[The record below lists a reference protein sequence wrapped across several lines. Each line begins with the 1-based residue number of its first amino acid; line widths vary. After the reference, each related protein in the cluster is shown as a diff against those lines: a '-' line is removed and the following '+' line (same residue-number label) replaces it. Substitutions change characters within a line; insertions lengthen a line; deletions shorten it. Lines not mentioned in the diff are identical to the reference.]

1 MKTNILSSLGRR
13 RVEVWVVDNAREFD
27 IQRLYCAEDAD
38 LTISK
43 NYGEYSDE
51 QLLKL
56 SKDELAA
63 IDDVVTLERL
73 NRISKNLLTQDQINE
88 LSNYYADPN
97 NRRIYPLANV
107 NAVIDMIKHAN
118 RAWLSGRVIN
128 TQFSNDYETATGEE
142 LDEAVILLML
152 QQLTPTDYLYTLK
165 SKRVEYLGNELF
177 VFQPKHELRLKNN
190 RSVIEN
196 VTIYVKL
203 DTQTSTSRV
212 ISVISFHKAK
222 FEEVGPYNDINNQ

>member
-1 MKTNILSSLGRR
+1 MRTSVLASSGARR
-13 RVEVWVVDNAREFD
+13 IEVWIVDNAREFD
-27 IQRLYCAEDAD
+27 IQRLYCVEDSD
-38 LTISK
+38 LTRSK

-56 SKDELAA
+56 PKNELAA
-63 IDDVVTLERL
+63 IHDIVTLERL
-73 NRISKNLLTQDQINE
+73 NRISKNLLTKDQINE

-97 NRRIYPLANV
+97 NRKIYPLADV
-107 NAVIDMIKHAN
+107 NAVIDMITHAN

-142 LDEAVILLML
+142 LDEAVILLL
-152 QQLTPTDYLYTLK
+152 LKQLTPTDYLYTLK
-165 SKRVEYLGNELF
+165 SKRAEYLGNELF
-177 VFQPKHELRLKNN
+177 VFQPKHELRLKTNQ
-190 RSVIEN
+190 SVIEN

-203 DTQTSTSRV
+203 DTQTSTNRI

-222 FEEVGPYNDINNQ
+222 FEEVGPYKEINNQ